1 MGIICPL
8 LVGREL
14 ADLLNIG
21 GTSGSL
27 APPSSGITVYS
38 IFFII
43 LWIFN
48 SDFYSRSRQL
58 KTATTR
64 SVVSAME
71 ATTGNGLGSHP
82 ATTSNA
88 AAATS
93 PYTVAAERAVSER
106 GLNRAETASIGNGS
120 HMPRHRPM

>member
-1 MGIICPL
+1 M
-8 LVGREL
+8 
-14 ADLLNIG
+14 
-21 GTSGSL
+21 
-27 APPSSGITVYS
+27 Y
-38 IFFII
+38 
-43 LWIFN
+43 N

-71 ATTGNGLGSHP
+71 ATTGNGLGIHP
-82 ATTSNA
+82 ATASNA
-88 AAATS
+88 AAAAS

>member
-1 MGIICPL
+1 MF
-8 LVGREL
+8 
-14 ADLLNIG
+14 DNNH
-21 GTSGSL
+21 SH
-27 APPSSGITVYS
+27 Y
-38 IFFII
+38 
-43 LWIFN
+43 
-48 SDFYSRSRQL
+48 YSRSRQL

-82 ATTSNA
+82 ATSTHG

-93 PYTVAAERAVSER
+93 PYTVAADRAVSER